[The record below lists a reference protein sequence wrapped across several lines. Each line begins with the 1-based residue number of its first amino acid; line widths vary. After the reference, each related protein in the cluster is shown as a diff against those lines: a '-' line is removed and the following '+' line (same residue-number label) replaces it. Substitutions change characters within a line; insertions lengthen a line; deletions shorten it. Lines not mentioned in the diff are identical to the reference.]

1 LSAAFVGLNSKRFVA
16 KGSARRAI
24 APLLTL
30 AAIVALCGCSSS
42 SSTAAKPQVV
52 SIFFTDANG
61 NTLSTQ
67 PSSLTVAS
75 GAYLDVTITN
85 DTSNL
90 GADWT
95 VTCASA
101 PAPGTPLPPGVTV
114 DDSCGTFTPV
124 HTMSAPVPSFATS
137 GTGYVTLY
145 TPPAAPP
152 KGGTVTIYA
161 AATADPS
168 RFASLT
174 LTIAGL
180 PISIGFAPQ
189 PPASLAVNGT
199 TPLKAV
205 VSNDYVAGGVS
216 WAVTCKSSACGT
228 ISPAQTASG
237 VATTYTAPAAPP
249 TGGSVTITATSVTD
263 STKSATAT
271 INIAPIAVA
280 VAPATLSVVAGAT
293 GLLNA
298 TVAFDASNAG
308 VDWTVTC
315 GTAGACG
322 SITTHTASGAPATY
336 TAPSAVPTGGTVTV
350 TATSSAD
357 HTTSGSS
364 IVTVTAAPTPSVSGI
379 VRVGL
384 LPVSGAT
391 VSLYAAGEAGYGSAS
406 RLLRTK
412 EAVVTNADGSFTVS
426 VAEACSGPASLLYV
440 AASQGNVAGA
450 ELPGLA
456 LVTALGPCSSFATAS
471 GVTVN
476 EATTVAA
483 AYALTA
489 FAVDA
494 AHIGSTSANYE
505 GIEKAFATSHDLVD
519 TTTGQARATTVA
531 GDASVPQREINSLAD
546 ALHQCLLATTASQDA
561 AACSAVFAGSSSAL
575 YANTFQSALALS
587 RNAAGVS
594 SSLVP
599 AKLLYELS
607 DHNGPFQPSL
617 SEQPQDWMIRLS
629 FPAAPAAAG
638 ATLTWSA
645 NSIVDGSGATWT
657 ASEINGEPEPL
668 RTAIAGRLKPVEQ
681 TGRFKLGVDSSGNL
695 WVSDLGGRNF
705 SEFPGAATP
714 PATAPSLT
722 VDVRSTERQP

>member
-1 LSAAFVGLNSKRFVA
+1 LSAAFVRLSSKGFDGKRTA
-16 KGSARRAI
+16 KRAI
-24 APLLTL
+24 APLLAL
-30 AAIVALCGCSSS
+30 AAITALCGCSSS
-42 SSTAAKPQVV
+42 SSTSAKPQVV

-61 NTLSTQ
+61 NTLSSQ

-75 GAYLDVTITN
+75 GVYLDVTITN

-95 VTCASA
+95 VTCGSA

-174 LTIAGL
+174 LTIVGL

-189 PPASLAVNGT
+189 PPTSLAVNGT
-199 TPLKAV
+199 TALKAV

-249 TGGSVTITATSVTD
+249 TGGTVTITATSVTD
-263 STKSATAT
+263 TTKSVTAT
-271 INIAPIAVA
+271 ITIAPIAVT

-298 TVAFDASNAG
+298 TVADDVSNAG

-322 SITTHTASGAPATY
+322 SITAHTASGAPSTY

-364 IVTVTAAPTPSVSGI
+364 IVTVTAAPTPSVSGT

-384 LPVSGAT
+384 LPVSGAV

-412 EAVVTNADGSFTVS
+412 EAVITNADGSFTAS
-426 VAEACSGPASLLYV
+426 AAEACPSPASLLYI
-440 AASQGNVAGA
+440 AAGQGNVAGA

-456 LVTALGPCSSFATAS
+456 LVTALGPCSSFATS
-471 GVTVN
+471 RGVLVN

-494 AHIGSTSANYE
+494 AHIGSTSANYA

-519 TTTGQARATTVA
+519 TTTGQARDATVT
-531 GDASVPQREINSLAD
+531 GDASVPQREINSLAN
-546 ALHQCLLATTASQDA
+546 ALNECLFATDASQDA

-575 YANTFQSALALS
+575 QLNTFQAALALS
-587 RNAAGVS
+587 RNPAGVS

-617 SEQPQDWMIRLS
+617 QQQPEDWMIQLGYLAR
-629 FPAAPAAAG
+629 PAAAVT
-638 ATLTWSA
+638 TLVWSTNA
-645 NSIVDGSGATWT
+645 VTDGSGRTWT
-657 ASEINGEPEPL
+657 VSDPDGARASV
-668 RTAIAGRLKPVEQ
+668 ASVAAGSEVKMGLYRLS
-681 TGRFKLGVDSSGNL
+681 VDSSGNL
-695 WVSDLGGRNF
+695 WVSDLAGRNF

-714 PATAPSLT
+714 PATPPSLT